1 MVTIKDIAQAA
12 NVSAST
18 VSRVIRGNPRIS
30 MATREKV
37 KATMKALN
45 YQPNQAA
52 RTLATKQSNTI
63 GIIQKSVSIEESQNP
78 FVLDVLSGIFSECK
92 KHGYSTIS
100 TTNGETIRIELE
112 VQEMIHYHSV
122 DGFIVLYSKKD
133 DPIIDILK
141 AHAMP
146 YVIIGKSLTN
156 DDDIIHI
163 DNDNVSASQ
172 SLTRLLIDKG
182 HNKFLFVAETGD
194 YEVVKDRIAGH
205 LNAIEQDGSVTEIVY
220 FDKNRQYIRSF
231 FQELIKHRTLP
242 TVVITS
248 DTLLN
253 HLILSV
259 FYELKLHIPTDI
271 QTATFNDSYLNVFA
285 SPPQTTVN
293 IYPKLLGEVAA
304 ESAINVIQGHDIVD
318 FNKLIQTSI
327 IERDS
332 TTTIQEV

>member
-30 MATREKV
+30 THTREKV
-37 KATMKALN
+37 KATMKAFN

-63 GIIQKSVSIEESQNP
+63 GIIQKSASIEDSQNP
-78 FVLDVLSGIFSECK
+78 FVIDVLSGIFSECK
-92 KHGYSTIS
+92 NHGYSTIS
-100 TTNGETIRIELE
+100 TTNNETIGIELE

-156 DDDIIHI
+156 DGIIHI

-194 YEVVKDRIAGH
+194 YEVVKDRVAGH
-205 LNAIEQDGSVTEIVY
+205 LKAIEQAGSLTEIVY
-220 FDKNRQYIRSF
+220 FDKNRQHIRSF
-231 FQELIKHRTLP
+231 FQELIKYRTLS
-242 TVVITS
+242 TIVITT

-293 IYPKLLGEVAA
+293 IYPKSLGEVAA
-304 ESAINVIQGHDIVD
+304 ESVINVIQGHDIVD
-318 FNKLIQTSI
+318 FNKLIQTTI

-332 TTTIQEV
+332 TTTIQGV

>member
-1 MVTIKDIAQAA
+1 MTFMVTIKDIAQAA

-30 MATREKV
+30 THTREKV
-37 KATMKALN
+37 KATMKAFN

-63 GIIQKSVSIEESQNP
+63 GIIQKSASIEDSQNP
-78 FVLDVLSGIFSECK
+78 FVIDVLSG
-92 KHGYSTIS
+92 
-100 TTNGETIRIELE
+100 IELE

-146 YVIIGKSLTN
+146 YVII
-156 DDDIIHI
+156 
-163 DNDNVSASQ
+163 
-172 SLTRLLIDKG
+172 
-182 HNKFLFVAETGD
+182 ETGD
-194 YEVVKDRIAGH
+194 YEVVKDRVAGH
-205 LNAIEQDGSVTEIVY
+205 LKAIEQAGSLTEI
-220 FDKNRQYIRSF
+220 
-231 FQELIKHRTLP
+231 
-242 TVVITS
+242 
-248 DTLLN
+248 
-253 HLILSV
+253 
-259 FYELKLHIPTDI
+259 LHIPTDI

-293 IYPKLLGEVAA
+293 IYPKSLGEVAA
-304 ESAINVIQGHDIVD
+304 ESVINVIQGHDIVD
-318 FNKLIQTSI
+318 FNKLIQTTI

-332 TTTIQEV
+332 TTTIQGV

>member
-30 MATREKV
+30 MPTREKV

-156 DDDIIHI
+156 GDDIIHI

>member
-12 NVSAST
+12 NVSPST
-18 VSRVIRGNPRIS
+18 VSRVISGNPRIS
-30 MATREKV
+30 MQTREKV
-37 KATMKALN
+37 KATMKSFN
-45 YQPNQAA
+45 YQPNRAA

-63 GIIQKSVSIEESQNP
+63 GIIQKSASIEDSQNP

-92 KHGYSTIS
+92 NHGYATIS
-100 TTNGETIRIELE
+100 TTKGQSIEIELE

-122 DGFIVLYSKKD
+122 DGFIVLYSKKN

-141 AHAMP
+141 SHAMP
-146 YVIIGKSLTN
+146 YVIIGKPLTN
-156 DDDIIHI
+156 DRIIHI

-172 SLTRLLIDKG
+172 SLTRYIIDKG
-182 HNKFLFVAETGD
+182 HNKFLFVAETGN

-205 LNAIEQDGSVTEIVY
+205 LNAIEQTDSVTNIVY
-220 FDKNRQYIRSF
+220 FAKNRHYIRSF
-231 FQELIKHRTLP
+231 FQDLIEHRTLP

-271 QTATFNDSYLNVFA
+271 QTATFNDSYLNAFA
-285 SPPQTTVN
+285 SPPQTTVD
-293 IYPKLLGEVAA
+293 IYPKLLGEAAA
-304 ESAINVIQGHDIVD
+304 ESTINIIQGHSIVD
-318 FNKLIQTSI
+318 FYKLIPTTI
-327 IERDS
+327 IERES